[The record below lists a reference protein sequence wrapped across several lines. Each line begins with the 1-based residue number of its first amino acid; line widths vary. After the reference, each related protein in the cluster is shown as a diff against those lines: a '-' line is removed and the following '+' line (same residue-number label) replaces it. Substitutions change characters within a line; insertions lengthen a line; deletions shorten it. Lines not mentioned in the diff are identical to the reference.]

1 MTTGDRP
8 GSQPPRDEGTG
19 PGARP
24 AGRDR
29 GTSYDTRA
37 SSRQSAFA
45 DREARRRSAFEAR
58 ERRRRTTYDSCE
70 GTRQTFVATGEFYRT
85 LGAAIANS
93 FEAFNRELDSD
104 QVETTGLTRS
114 TLDAL
119 AEGNAEFF
127 ESLADSSRRVF
138 DELRPVVD
146 QDTRARRSQEPID
159 YELLAKMVAD
169 ELQKRSATAT

>member
-1 MTTGDRP
+1 MTTGDLP
-8 GSQPPRDEGTG
+8 GSEPPREEGTG
-19 PGARP
+19 TGAGPRP
-24 AGRDR
+24 DR

-37 SSRQSAFA
+37 SARRSAFA
-45 DREARRRSAFEAR
+45 DREARRRSAFDAR
-58 ERRRRTTYDSCE
+58 ESRRRSTYDSCE
-70 GTRQTFVATGEFYRT
+70 GTRQTLVATGEFYRS

-93 FEAFNRELDSD
+93 FEAFNRELDPD
-104 QVETTGLTRS
+104 QVDTTGLSRS

-146 QDTRARRSQEPID
+146 RDRGLRRDEPID
-159 YELLAKMVAD
+159 YELLARMVAD
-169 ELQKRSATAT
+169 ELEKRSGTAT